1 MALLYLA
8 SGAGE
13 ETGGGE
19 RVRAVRMLSGAGGR
33 LRAPCVRHCV
43 RVRRDSQVFMQHQ
56 EENDFFCFFL
66 HFVTLHSGTRPLPF
80 GMCSKTHALPQ
91 WRTLWLSTRQ
101 PLSIERP

>member
-43 RVRRDSQVFMQHQ
+43 RVRRDSHVFMQHQ
-56 EENDFFCFFL
+56 QEQA
-66 HFVTLHSGTRPLPF
+66 GQTRRPAKRDRDASE
-80 GMCSKTHALPQ
+80 MCAV
-91 WRTLWLSTRQ
+91 WLWQ
-101 PLSIERP
+101 VV